1 MNVEWLNVVWYII
14 APMVITYIG
23 YTMKSHVDRIE
34 SMEKKLADKLDESQ
48 VRLLMSDKI
57 DPIKEDIK
65 EIKEMLNH
73 ILTAIMK
80 NPE

>member
-1 MNVEWLNVVWYII
+1 MEWLNIVWYVF
-14 APMVITYIG
+14 APMVVTYVG
-23 YTMKSHVDRIE
+23 YSMKSHVDRIE
-34 SMEKKLADKLDESQ
+34 SMEKKLADKLDEPQ
-48 VRLLMSDKI
+48 VRLLMADKI